1 VDTAAPETLPATA
14 SDAESDAAPALSDL
28 IAAGLVSH
36 EMIGDP
42 AQLGAEAPTLTA
54 LCGLIGGPVYRVD
67 PFHYAF
73 RAGPEDLGGRLGQLA
88 ADDWTEALAAA
99 LRAALG
105 EDAVWLSA
113 TDPLPDAA
121 APLDQPLLLLRAH
134 ASAVAEAVTAA
145 APGLRA
151 VIDARYAAET
161 ARLTAQQIARQAIGA
176 EAGTPLARRL
186 AVIELR
192 QEAILERLTDL
203 SRPAAPDPALARL
216 SETLNATL
224 AAILGRLDA
233 QAAALDTQGARAEDL
248 AGQLIGLSAALA
260 GGTLAAGPLTDGPL
274 TGPAA
279 FQETLGLTLAEFL
292 ARLER
297 QSQEAAPARVPQF
310 N

>member
-1 VDTAAPETLPATA
+1 
-14 SDAESDAAPALSDL
+14 
-28 IAAGLVSH
+28 
-36 EMIGDP
+36 MIGDP

-113 TDPLPDAA
+113 TEPLPDAA

-134 ASAVAEAVTAA
+134 AAAVAEAVTAA

-161 ARLTAQQIARQAIGA
+161 ARLTARPIARQAIGA

-186 AVIELR
+186 AEIELR
-192 QEAILERLTDL
+192 QEAILERLAEQA
-203 SRPAAPDPALARL
+203 RPAAPDPALAQL
-216 SETLNATL
+216 SETLNAAL
-224 AAILGRLDA
+224 PAILRRLDA
-233 QAAALDTQGARAEDL
+233 QAARAEDL
-248 AGQLIGLSAALA
+248 AEQLAELSAALA
-260 GGTLAAGPLTDGPL
+260 GGTLTGETLA
-274 TGPAA
+274 GPAA